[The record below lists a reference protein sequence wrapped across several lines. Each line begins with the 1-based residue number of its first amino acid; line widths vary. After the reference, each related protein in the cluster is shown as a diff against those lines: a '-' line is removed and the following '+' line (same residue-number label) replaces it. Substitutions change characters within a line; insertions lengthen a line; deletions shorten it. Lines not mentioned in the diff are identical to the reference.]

1 MHAVNITVS
10 HVDSDCS
17 QGETI
22 LLPGA
27 VDGDGRMQDVDHRRV
42 VSAGG

>member
-1 MHAVNITVS
+1 MHAVNIAVS
-10 HVDSDCS
+10 HVDSDS
-17 QGETI
+17 SEGEAV
-22 LLPGA
+22 LLPRA